1 MDLVKRMK
9 DMTRATLNEM
19 LENSEDPVRAID
31 RYINEQRQNI
41 RELELLYRD
50 QLKHAHSLRKQIDD
64 AAKIA
69 EKREQQAE
77 LAMRAGEEHV
87 ARMALEDKIAQEE
100 KRERYKQLYAQ
111 AKETLIELEER
122 LGDLQND
129 LREVVDKRQY
139 YSARMES
146 IHLRKKIS
154 ERKMKWNT
162 RSTNWFDRLED
173 MLTDLE
179 LESDVLDHIVF
190 GDGKRS
196 GRYSSTHRSVD
207 AVDREIERLKKKM
220 DPDRRETD

>member
-139 YSARMES
+139 YSARMEIDPPS
-146 IHLRKKIS
+146 QKNKRTQNEMEYALHELVRPS
-154 ERKMKWNT
+154 GRHV
-162 RSTNWFDRLED
+162 DR
-173 MLTDLE
+173 
-179 LESDVLDHIVF
+179 F
-190 GDGKRS
+190 GTGVGRS
-196 GRYSSTHRSVD
+196 GSYRIR
-207 AVDREIERLKKKM
+207 
-220 DPDRRETD
+220 RRETLREVLVDTPICRCGRP